1 MNYYYFIAGM
11 PDISQSNPKSIPD
24 LKILRE
30 ELQEELSSGDFK
42 LFSLIAD
49 GIENADVKQYVSR
62 WEIDPETEETIE
74 LSEEQRATLYYEY
87 GMKSRNKFVRE
98 WFEFNLNVNNILTAI
113 ICRNNGWDIRKA
125 VVGNNSVAESIRE
138 NSTVRD
144 FNLKAI
150 LDYYPTLQQ
159 IIDTENLMERE
170 QKIDALKWQWLE
182 DNSFFNFFGIEKI
195 ISFYIRCSLL
205 ERWNI
210 LTIEEGERI
219 FREIIDNLKKDV
231 KF

>member
-62 WEIDPETEETIE
+62 WERDPETEETIE

>member
-11 PDISQSNPKSIPD
+11 PDISQSNSKSIPD

-125 VVGNNSVAESIRE
+125 VVGNNSVAEYIRE

>member
-49 GIENADVKQYVSR
+49 GIGNADVKQYVSR
-62 WEIDPETEETIE
+62 WERDPETEETIE

>member
-62 WEIDPETEETIE
+62 WERDPETEETIE

-182 DNSFFNFFGIEKI
+182 NNSFFNFFGIEKI

>member
-62 WEIDPETEETIE
+62 WERDPETEETIE

-87 GMKSRNKFVRE
+87 GMKSRNKFVCE